1 VTLPPGSF
9 RAGPHGTFTFE
20 GTVGGVSLQNRISPA
35 GTGAY
40 QIQVEASGINLS
52 GLTNPV
58 TVSLTIGNNTGK
70 TSVNAQFQ

>member
-1 VTLPPGSF
+1 
-9 RAGPHGTFTFE
+9 
-20 GTVGGVSLQNRISPA
+20 VGGVSLQNRISPA
-35 GTGAY
+35 GAGY